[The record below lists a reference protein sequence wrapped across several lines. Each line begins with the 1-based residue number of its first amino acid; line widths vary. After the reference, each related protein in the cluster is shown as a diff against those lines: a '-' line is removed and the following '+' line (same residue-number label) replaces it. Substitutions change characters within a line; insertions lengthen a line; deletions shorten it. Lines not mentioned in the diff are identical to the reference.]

1 MPAAA
6 GGRVAAVAMVV
17 PGGTVRRA
25 GGSMFGAVPLFVADC
40 RLWDSGSILRTLAV
54 VAVFPDNIVVR
65 AAAVLSAAGAPVVVP
80 VAGLPAVQAVVAVV
94 T

>member
-1 MPAAA
+1 
-6 GGRVAAVAMVV
+6 MVV
-17 PGGTVRRA
+17 SVGTVRRT

-40 RLWDSGSILRTLAV
+40 RLRDSGSILRTLAV

-65 AAAVLSAAGAPVVVP
+65 AAAVLS
-80 VAGLPAVQAVVAVV
+80 VAGVPFAGLLAVQAVVEVV

>member
-1 MPAAA
+1 MPADA
-6 GGRVAAVAMVV
+6 GERVAAVAMVV

-25 GGSMFGAVPLFVADC
+25 GGSTFGAVPLFVADC
-40 RLWDSGSILRTLAV
+40 RLRDSGSILRTLAV

-65 AAAVLSAAGAPVVVP
+65 AAAVLSAVGASVVVP
-80 VAGLPAVQAVVAVV
+80 VAVLLAVQAVVEVV

>member
-1 MPAAA
+1 M
-6 GGRVAAVAMVV
+6 G
-17 PGGTVRRA
+17 
-25 GGSMFGAVPLFVADC
+25 LFRCLLQDC
-40 RLWDSGSILRTLAV
+40 RLRDSGSILRTLAV